1 MGDKNTP
8 MEFYKSDDLISFLT
22 SLAVHKNYV
31 FRGYGKQAELTP
43 NIIRDKDWS
52 THEIALLSE
61 FERYGLQY
69 FSANNPIDFMSYA
82 QHYGLPTRLLDFT
95 HNPFIALSF
104 SLFMPKSTNYK
115 NEDDK
120 TFYYI
125 RYASLNEQVFFRVLP
140 FYNDDSLFQASSFAI
155 QCKNMIQSLAR
166 VIAGL
171 SEPTDDNNTGIA
183 VILKYLKKV
192 FDETYPESKN
202 TDMGRFKEFSN
213 NVIEK
218 LSENRILFV
227 DANQCS
233 QRIVMQQGLFMFP
246 YTLNA
251 NRHRTIIEENTSL
264 IKIHKD
270 IRPDLL
276 AYLDTIGINNY
287 RLMPDIQSVC
297 STVKRR
303 IIEER
308 QAKSEQFKKISS

>member
-1 MGDKNTP
+1 
-8 MEFYKSDDLISFLT
+8 
-22 SLAVHKNYV
+22 
-31 FRGYGKQAELTP
+31 
-43 NIIRDKDWS
+43 
-52 THEIALLSE
+52 
-61 FERYGLQY
+61 
-69 FSANNPIDFMSYA
+69 
-82 QHYGLPTRLLDFT
+82 
-95 HNPFIALSF
+95 
-104 SLFMPKSTNYK
+104 
-115 NEDDK
+115 
-120 TFYYI
+120 
-125 RYASLNEQVFFRVLP
+125 
-140 FYNDDSLFQASSFAI
+140 
-155 QCKNMIQSLAR
+155 
-166 VIAGL
+166 
-171 SEPTDDNNTGIA
+171 
-183 VILKYLKKV
+183 
-192 FDETYPESKN
+192 
-202 TDMGRFKEFSN
+202 MGRFKEFSN